1 MLDRVLSTWHKLESS
16 EEREPLLRGGGKPL
30 RIGLEARLWHF
41 LDCWLLGMAQLTV
54 GSAIPGLVVG
64 PGVYKKVDWASH
76 EEQANKQ
83 ASPWPL
89 PQFLLPG
96 SFLEFLHWRSVTWEC
111 KLKCLLVVVFYH
123 SNSDPMALTI
133 FVLPEWP
140 HIWWGC
146 DYRVLCGCNH
156 L

>member
-1 MLDRVLSTWHKLESS
+1 MIDMKSGATSRVGV
-16 EEREPLLRGGGKPL
+16 LRMCKTAG
-30 RIGLEARLWHF
+30 R
-41 LDCWLLGMAQLTV
+41 
-54 GSAIPGLVVG
+54 
-64 PGVYKKVDWASH
+64 ASH

-133 FVLPEWP
+133 FVLPE
-140 HIWWGC
+140 
-146 DYRVLCGCNH
+146 
-156 L
+156 